1 MLITSKNA
9 FTIIKIIKKM
19 GIKDKVI
26 ESFKNISATDKELK
40 KKNKELLLLLIAKDK
55 NYLSLKESE
64 KDKLNIETLQENS
77 ELAKDISTLQKRQE
91 DLGLDLITEFI
102 LNLDTVE
109 NEVYSLIAD
118 IEHLT
123 AEEVSEKGVDWLV
136 DKIKEIFASDNIKSL
151 FTFATK

>member
-136 DKIKEIFASDNIKSL
+136 DKIKEIFLSENVKSL